1 MEALTLP
8 MILSAAGTAMSV
20 VGSISQGNAQ
30 KSAMSAQAA
39 EMERQ
44 REAERTRAL
53 QEEAARR
60 EDLASQLSTI
70 SAVRAGR
77 GLSQT
82 SPTALVIDEAVTEDS
97 MSDMLTGR
105 TSSVLRQDSL
115 RMSAASSRQQ
125 GSMAQTAGYIKAG
138 TSLLDF
144 GYNQLKPV
152 SPTRGNKG
160 LTGGG

>member
-1 MEALTLP
+1 MEALAVVGTL
-8 MILSAAGTAMSV
+8 MSAAGA
-20 VGSISQGNAQ
+20 ISQGNAQ
-30 KSAMSAQAA
+30 KSAMNAQAA

-44 REAERTRAL
+44 RQAEQTRSI

-105 TSSVLRQDSL
+105 TNSLLRQDSL
-115 RMSAASSRQQ
+115 RMSAQSARTQ
-125 GSMAQTAGYIKAG
+125 GSLAQTAGYLSAG
-138 TSLLDF
+138 SSLLKF
-144 GYNQLKPV
+144 GAKQFEPV
-152 SPTRGNKG
+152 PTSVRR
-160 LTGGG
+160 T

>member
-1 MEALTLP
+1 MAELTLATVLAGAGAA
-8 MILSAAGTAMSV
+8 ISA
-20 VGSISQGNAQ
+20 VGAISQGNAQ
-30 KSAMSAQAA
+30 KAAMNAQAA

-44 REAERTRAL
+44 REAEKTRAL

-82 SPTALVIDEAVTEDS
+82 SPTALVIDEAVTENS
-97 MSDMLTGR
+97 MNDMLTGR

-115 RMSAASSRQQ
+115 RMSAESSRQQ

-144 GYNQLKPV
+144 GYQVTKP
-152 SPTRGNKG
+152 PTPKSK
-160 LTGGG
+160 